1 MRTRSM
7 QVEEEE
13 EEEEEEEDEQEEV
26 HAEQLPQSFWRTAL
40 NYLTLTWLT
49 PAALHSR

>member
-1 MRTRSM
+1 MKTRSM
-7 QVEEEE
+7 EDE

-40 NYLTLTWLT
+40 NYLTLR
-49 PAALHSR
+49 PDAVRHHG